1 MSQNSTGKFSS
12 ALFRPAFGVI
22 AGALLLTASFEAS
35 AQVVYNEGFEQAP
48 LTGATAASTAPY
60 ATPTAYSTLWPNG
73 WISGKYG
80 AGVDTDNRWDRVRAS
95 GNPTA
100 NARTGNGMIRYLA
113 DYTTSGEAA
122 FISCKRLDF
131 QGWTTGNA
139 ATTSFWITSRFTC
152 QTTPI
157 LPWPLL

>member
-60 ATPTAYSTLWPNG
+60 PTRCSIPPYGLTAGSPVST
-73 WISGKYG
+73 
-80 AGVDTDNRWDRVRAS
+80 ARVLI
-95 GNPTA
+95 P
-100 NARTGNGMIRYLA
+100 
-113 DYTTSGEAA
+113 
-122 FISCKRLDF
+122 
-131 QGWTTGNA
+131 TTGG
-139 ATTSFWITSRFTC
+139 IV
-152 QTTPI
+152 
-157 LPWPLL
+157 